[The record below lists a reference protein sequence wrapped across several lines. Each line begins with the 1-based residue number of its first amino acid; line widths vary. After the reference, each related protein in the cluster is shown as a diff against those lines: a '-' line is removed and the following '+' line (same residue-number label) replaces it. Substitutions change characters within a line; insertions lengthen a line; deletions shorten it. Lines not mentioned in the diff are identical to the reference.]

1 MASPRTFNVVVSN
14 IPGPQDPM
22 WMLGCRLRETYPV
35 VPLADRH
42 ALSIGFTTVA
52 DGAFFGIYADRDAAP
67 DAELLRDDIGDAL
80 DELARLAPTKPAEE
94 AVPVA

>member
-1 MASPRTFNVVVSN
+1 V
-14 IPGPQDPM
+14 

-42 ALSIGFTTVA
+42 ALSIGFTTVGG
-52 DGAFFGIYADRDAAP
+52 GAFFGIYADRDAAP
-67 DAELLRDDIGDAL
+67 DAELLKDDIGDAL
-80 DELARLAPTKPAEE
+80 DELAKLAPARPEQE

>member
-1 MASPRTFNVVVSN
+1 
-14 IPGPQDPM
+14 
-22 WMLGCRLRETYPV
+22 MLGCRLRETYPV

-42 ALSIGFTTVA
+42 ALSIGFTTVV

-67 DAELLRDDIGDAL
+67 DAELLRDDIGEAL
-80 DELARLAPTKPAEE
+80 DELARLARTNPAEE

>member
-1 MASPRTFNVVVSN
+1 
-14 IPGPQDPM
+14 M

-52 DGAFFGIYADRDAAP
+52 GGAFFGIYADRDAGP
-67 DAELLRDDIGDAL
+67 DAELLRRRHRRRAGR
-80 DELARLAPTKPAEE
+80 ARGARAGQAEEE